1 MLDRSLVSE
10 VRPIEESDARAM
22 VRRLAKEE
30 GIFVGTSSGL
40 NIVGAIQLATELGA
54 GHTVVTIACDSG
66 MKYLSGSLFEA

>member
-1 MLDRSLVSE
+1 
-10 VRPIEESDARAM
+10 M